1 MTDKLNIQF
10 PTATDMYKY
19 ANLIEKV
26 PTMSRADI
34 NKKNKTKKMKQIQEE
49 FDYEYLRNVVFS
61 SMIDS
66 TMDGHHFTSIEFT
79 NANDENKRESISNT
93 LCEKLMK
100 ELAEM
105 GYHVNLSDN
114 NDGMYISWEIN
125 DVGSNESATKKTRN
139 SAKKRKVN

>member
-1 MTDKLNIQF
+1 MTDKLNIKL
-10 PTATDMYKY
+10 PSAIDMYKY

-26 PTMSRADI
+26 PIMSRVDI
-34 NKKNKTKKMKQIQEE
+34 NKKNRTKKMKQIQEE
-49 FDYEYLRNVVFS
+49 FDYEYLRNVVFA

-79 NANDENKRESISNT
+79 DANDENKRESISDT
-93 LCEKLMK
+93 SCEKLMK
-100 ELAEM
+100 ELTEI
-105 GYHVNLSDN
+105 GYQVSMSDN